1 MLANFYPYQT
11 WLAIGQTRDQLIKN
25 IYCDLKTFPTD
36 KTVLVV
42 CYEYWSIEDIKHM
55 VSAVTSEFTK
65 HRLLWVFSESMFF
78 NDVAVIDSLGI
89 EYIFI
94 DIDTLYLHFEINVF
108 KTSTLNNKWNNNTGK
123 FLFLTGKPD
132 RSNRIKLLY
141 TMYQRGMLDQV
152 VWSFFT
158 NQQLEH
164 RCRQLLPGVSD
175 LEYKKFV
182 NVCHRYA
189 DDLVPEQH
197 KNSQLILDGVRFN
210 SDMYQ
215 QTSFRV
221 ISETQMKGVAIL
233 TEKTWTTIANN
244 HPFIMAGSPGLLTFL
259 NHYGFETYTDDL
271 LYPDYDLEQ
280 NEDQRFELVIKNA
293 NYWLE
298 TISSKHINEKTKHN
312 AQLLDKFIQ
321 DNVKKL
327 KEIYKQVG
335 QPDLELFRLFSGP
348 TNTSKW
354 INFYYAVKD
363 PQWPDC
369 YDERD
374 FFKLPKQIQDECCQ
388 TFGYVPK
395 TLDNQ
400 QHI

>member
-1 MLANFYPYQT
+1 MLANFYPYQI
-11 WLAIGQTRDQLIKN
+11 WLDIGQTRDQLIKN
-25 IYCDLKTFPTD
+25 IYRDLQTFPTD

-42 CYEYWSIEDIKHM
+42 CYEYWSIEDIKHI

-65 HRLLWVFSESMFF
+65 HRLLWVFPESMFF
-78 NDVAVIDSLGI
+78 NNVDVIDSLSI
-89 EYIFI
+89 EYVFI
-94 DIDTLYLHFEINVF
+94 DIDTLHLHFEINVF
-108 KTSTLNNKWNNNTGK
+108 KISTLNHAWNNNTGK

-141 TMYQRGMLDQV
+141 MMYQRGMLDQA

-158 NQQLEH
+158 NQQLEQ
-164 RCRQLLPGVSD
+164 RCRQLLPDVSD
-175 LEYKKFV
+175 SEYKKFV
-182 NVCHRYA
+182 NACYRSA
-189 DDLVPEQH
+189 DNRVPEKH
-197 KNSQLILDGVRFN
+197 NNGQLILDGVRFN

-221 ISETQMKGVAIL
+221 ISETQMKDVAIL

-244 HPFIMAGSPGLLTFL
+244 HPFIMAGYPGLLTFL
-259 NHYGFETYTDDL
+259 EHYGFETYTDDL
-271 LYPDYDLEQ
+271 LYPNYDLEQ
-280 NEDQRFELVIKNA
+280 NENQRFELVIKNT

-298 TISSKHINEKTKHN
+298 TISSKQINEKTKHN
-312 AQLLDKFIQ
+312 AQLLDKFMQ
-321 DNVKKL
+321 DNVKSL
-327 KEIYKQVG
+327 SEVYKQVG
-335 QPDLELFRLFSGP
+335 QPDLELFRLFPGP
-348 TNTSKW
+348 TNSSKW
-354 INFYYAVKD
+354 VNFYYAVKD
-363 PQWPDC
+363 PRWPDC